1 MASEYTYH
9 GILQGIKPALDYK
22 GNPEPDCQ
30 ELIIRIDSGLA
41 TGRATGDFP
50 EIAKLY
56 GKEIKLTGPIT
67 VKYSEK
73 MRRTFTDLGPGKVT
87 VVGNTGNVK

>member
-9 GILQGIKPALDYK
+9 GTLQGIKPALDYK
-22 GNPEPDCQ
+22 GNPIPDCQ
-30 ELIIRIDSGLA
+30 EIIIKIESGLA
-41 TGRATGDFP
+41 TAKATGDFP
-50 EIAKLY
+50 EIAKHF

-73 MRRTFTDLGPGKVT
+73 MRKAFVDLGAGKIAAPGNPGTPK
-87 VVGNTGNVK
+87 

>member
-30 ELIIRIDSGLA
+30 EVIIKIESGLA
-41 TGRATGDFP
+41 TGRAQGDFP
-50 EIAKLY
+50 EIAKHFN
-56 GKEIKLTGPIT
+56 KEIKLTGPIT

-73 MRRTFTDLGPGKVT
+73 MRRTFTDLGPGKLT
-87 VVGNTGNVK
+87 PANQAPIK